1 MSKNGF
7 LERSKGNTLDFNDY
21 TISGVWVFSDTGF
34 INGPSVYRGGILGL
48 LYWLLRNMDYLCTA
62 HGVVHIRIGWHRLVP
77 DHPFF
82 NHVKEKV
89 CHLPQ
94 LPTQYSLIL
103 INCPE

>member
-1 MSKNGF
+1 MVSAVIMMGNG
-7 LERSKGNTLDFNDY
+7 E
-21 TISGVWVFSDTGF
+21 
-34 INGPSVYRGGILGL
+34 ILGL

>member
-1 MSKNGF
+1 
-7 LERSKGNTLDFNDY
+7 
-21 TISGVWVFSDTGF
+21 
-34 INGPSVYRGGILGL
+34 
-48 LYWLLRNMDYLCTA
+48 MDYLCTA